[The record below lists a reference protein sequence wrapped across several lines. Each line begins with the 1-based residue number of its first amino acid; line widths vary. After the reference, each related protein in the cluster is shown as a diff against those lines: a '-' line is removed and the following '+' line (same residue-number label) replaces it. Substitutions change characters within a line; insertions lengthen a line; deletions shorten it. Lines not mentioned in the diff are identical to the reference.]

1 MSSDRKKRVE
11 ILDSTLR
18 DGAQSEGISFS
29 VNDKLNIV
37 RALDEFGVDYIE
49 AGNPGS
55 NPKDIEFFKAV
66 SGLNLKNS
74 KLCAFG
80 STCRKGVKPEDD
92 ANIKSILKANTP
104 IAVIFGKAWDLHVS
118 EILKITNEDNLNIVR
133 DSVSYLKS
141 QGLEVF
147 FDAEHFYDGYKAN
160 SDYALQVL
168 RAAIAGG
175 ADRLALCDTN
185 GGTMPADIYEMTKS
199 VCKAFPG
206 TGIAVHCHNDTGCAV
221 ANSMLAVEAGASQVQ
236 GTFIGN
242 GERCGNADLSSIIP
256 NLKLKCGYE
265 CGGELEK
272 LFSISRK
279 IADISNVT
287 LENNRPYIGMSAFAH
302 KGGMHIDGVMKLP
315 CSFEHIDPQLVGN
328 KRKFLLS
335 EMSGRSTVLA
345 KIMGLAPWLTKDS
358 PETAEILAALKE
370 LEHKGYHFEA
380 ADASFELMVKK
391 LLGLYSPHF
400 KLVLYKTMGEFPV
413 PEGGMPAS
421 ATIKVEVGGK
431 EEMTAAMGN
440 GPVNALDLALR
451 KALTVFYPQ
460 IAEMQLTDYKVRV
473 LEQNCSTDA
482 RVRVLIETSDDKSSW
497 TTIGVSNDILEA
509 SLLALVD
516 SVEFKLAM
524 R

>member
-335 EMSGRSTVLA
+335 EMSGNCFGKDNGAGALA
-345 KIMGLAPWLTKDS
+345 YERLPGDRRNTRRAQG
-358 PETAEILAALKE
+358 A
-370 LEHKGYHFEA
+370 
-380 ADASFELMVKK
+380 
-391 LLGLYSPHF
+391 
-400 KLVLYKTMGEFPV
+400 
-413 PEGGMPAS
+413 
-421 ATIKVEVGGK
+421 
-431 EEMTAAMGN
+431 
-440 GPVNALDLALR
+440 
-451 KALTVFYPQ
+451 
-460 IAEMQLTDYKVRV
+460 
-473 LEQNCSTDA
+473 
-482 RVRVLIETSDDKSSW
+482 
-497 TTIGVSNDILEA
+497 
-509 SLLALVD
+509 
-516 SVEFKLAM
+516 
-524 R
+524 